1 MVCFQVACTENSH
14 LSFCTGAD
22 RNHVRTA
29 FFIGSPAVRQRGPGW
44 AAYAPEKLL
53 LTSCPY
59 SPGTPGRL
67 QASQDAR
74 RAVEARGF
82 FEPCWG
88 CLGFHLDHFATADE
102 GRRAR
107 ILEAAKS
114 AVDMDSL
121 LRRHSCTGQA
131 PSLRVFCR
139 QGVVFVIVCVNLRVR
154 TRFSWN
160 LRVVTRIFRR
170 TYELSPG
177 VS

>member
-82 FEPCWG
+82 FEPCG
-88 CLGFHLDHFATADE
+88 ASSGFLWNTL
-102 GRRAR
+102 RPRAR
-107 ILEAAKS
+107 AGGRGSWRQPRARWTWTRSCGATVAQVKHRRLGS
-114 AVDMDSL
+114 FAVRVWFL
-121 LRRHSCTGQA
+121 L
-131 PSLRVFCR
+131 
-139 QGVVFVIVCVNLRVR
+139 
-154 TRFSWN
+154 
-160 LRVVTRIFRR
+160 
-170 TYELSPG
+170 
-177 VS
+177 